1 MMQSLGDSSFDFYA
15 AQYARFGSK
24 LAAEIRREAY
34 GQDFGQ
40 QGWRTKEEQDKI
52 VSLIKQMNN
61 PHVLD
66 IACGSGGP
74 SLAFAK
80 ETGCRLTGVDIEQ
93 NAISTANDLKNNSQ
107 IADRVKFE
115 VADCGQSLPFEKEQF
130 DLILCIDAI
139 LHLQDR
145 EAVFADWFRLLK
157 PGGYLLFTDA
167 AVVTG
172 AISKQEMDIR
182 ASQGIF
188 VCVPRGYNELKLE
201 TVGFR
206 LGEVSDTTD
215 SVAAIAGRLFDARQ
229 KRHIELQSEESE
241 EWYSRRQKFLR
252 ITGELAADRKLSRYL
267 YLSQKS
273 KLIL

>member
-1 MMQSLGDSSFDFYA
+1 MMQSQGNSSFDFYA

-24 LAAEIRREAY
+24 LAAEIRREVY

-40 QGWRTKEEQDKI
+40 QGWRTIEEQDKI

-74 SLAFAK
+74 SLAFAT
-80 ETGCRLTGVDIEQ
+80 ETDCRLTGVDIEQ
-93 NAISTANDLKNNSQ
+93 NAIATANDLKNNSQ
-107 IADRVKFE
+107 IADRVEFE
-115 VADCGQSLPFEKEQF
+115 VADCGQPLPFERNQF
-130 DLILCIDAI
+130 DFILCIDAI

-145 EAVFADWFRLLK
+145 DAVFADWFQLLK

-182 ASQGIF
+182 ASQGTF

-206 LGEVSDTTD
+206 LEEVSDTTEG
-215 SVAAIAGRLFDARQ
+215 VAEIAGRLFEARQ
-229 KRHIELQSEESE
+229 KRHDELQSEESE

-252 ITGELAADRKLSRYL
+252 ITGALAADRKLSRYL

-273 KLIL
+273 KLII